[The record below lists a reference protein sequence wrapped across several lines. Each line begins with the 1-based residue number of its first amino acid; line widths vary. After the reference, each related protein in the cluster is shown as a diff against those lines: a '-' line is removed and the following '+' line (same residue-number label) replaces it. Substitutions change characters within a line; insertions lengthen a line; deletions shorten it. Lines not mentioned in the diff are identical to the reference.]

1 MVETKR
7 RVRKVDS
14 SAFPAWPYR
23 SRRIENSQKDISK
36 NNEKAMLL
44 PGKKKNMPVG
54 MDSLKTVLR
63 HRPRRRW
70 EGKTNY

>member
-44 PGKKKNMPVG
+44 PGKKKKHASRDGQFENSV
-54 MDSLKTVLR
+54 KT
-63 HRPRRRW
+63 
-70 EGKTNY
+70 

>member
-14 SAFPAWPYR
+14 SAFPAWPYG

-44 PGKKKNMPVG
+44 PGKKK
-54 MDSLKTVLR
+54 TCQ
-63 HRPRRRW
+63 
-70 EGKTNY
+70 